1 MHSLYFHILPLYST
15 LFLTLCF
22 PLPLSLTHFSHYFSP
37 FSSSPLTLLPV
48 GGPLSFSHLFPHA
61 LYLSLSPFLILSFSP
76 FSLSPLLPLLPITLC
91 LCCLPLFQTLTLPS
105 SSHFFPLTLSHS
117 PFLFCS
123 LSPVGAPLPHLCL
136 SLSLFPSLNSPLFL
150 PSFSCLVPCV
160 LSFFPLSFSP
170 VGGSL
175 SPLSRCLPLWL
186 PLSVQLQSES
196 CPALDRTL
204 TARLSSAQICCP
216 WDICSSLDFYNI
228 SVCH

>member
-123 LSPVGAPLPHLCL
+123 LSPVGAPLPPYMSL
-136 SLSLFPSLNSPLFL
+136 SLSLSLTQF
-150 PSFSCLVPCV
+150 PSFSPFFFVSGPLCPLFFSSFFLTSRRLSLPPLSLPPPLVTAVSAASVWV
-160 LSFFPLSFSP
+160 LSC
-170 VGGSL
+170 
-175 SPLSRCLPLWL
+175 SR
-186 PLSVQLQSES
+186 SD
-196 CPALDRTL
+196 AD
-204 TARLSSAQICCP
+204 SSAQL
-216 WDICSSLDFYNI
+216 SSDLLPLGYLLQFGFL
-228 SVCH
+228 

>member
-1 MHSLYFHILPLYST
+1 MSHGCRLGVPEQSPGKGCRQTGNFSSPFTIHTNIHTHGHKYYRINVLFTQFASIFKEEMHSLYFHILPLYST

-37 FSSSPLTLLPV
+37 FSSFPLTLLPV

-105 SSHFFPLTLSHS
+105 SPHFFLLTLSHS

-123 LSPVGAPLPHLCL
+123 LSPVGAPLPPSMSISLCL
-136 SLSLFPSLNSPLFL
+136 SLTQF
-150 PSFSCLVPCV
+150 PSFSP
-160 LSFFPLSFSP
+160 FFFRVWSP
-170 VGGSL
+170 V
-175 SPLSRCLPLWL
+175 
-186 PLSVQLQSES
+186 
-196 CPALDRTL
+196 
-204 TARLSSAQICCP
+204 
-216 WDICSSLDFYNI
+216 SSLFFLFL
-228 SVCH
+228 SHQ